1 MSGTRA
7 RSGITSGCD
16 MPGNPERT
24 PEWERLLSS
33 AAHLQEILPGAV
45 LVGGTAAALHAE
57 HRFSMG
63 ADHVLTD
70 LRDRFDGVLAQLES
84 VAGWKTARLARPVQI
99 LGSLDGI
106 LTGIR
111 QLIRTEPLETTKLD
125 FEGVNLTVPTEAEIL
140 RKRGSSSSSATPQG
154 TTWIS
159 WPWPPIWARTR
170 PATLYGH
177 STGSILRKAASP
189 PCNNSRPSWPI
200 HCRTISRSPACPST
214 ETLPRDGRTGGRS
227 GPCADV

>member
-1 MSGTRA
+1 
-7 RSGITSGCD
+7 

-57 HRFSMG
+57 HRFSMD

-111 QLIRTEPLETTKLD
+111 QLIRPEPLETTKLD

-140 RKRGSSSSSATPQG
+140 RIKGVLILKRNATRDYLDFVALATHMGTDATGDALRSFDRLYPQESGESALQQLQAQLANP
-154 TTWIS
+154 
-159 WPWPPIWARTR
+159 
-170 PATLYGH
+170 
-177 STGSILRKAASP
+177 
-189 PCNNSRPSWPI
+189 
-200 HCRTISRSPACPST
+200 
-214 ETLPRDGRTGGRS
+214 LPYDLEESDLSEYRDLAPRWQDWGEVKSMCGRVAVEVFDHV
-227 GPCADV
+227 CDAM